1 MSPST
6 KSQRNLKVN
15 VPRHNSQRIGPLL
28 TASVEA
34 VAREDGTRVDV
45 SQTALEPTSALAQ
58 AIESASEWNSLL
70 MTARAD
76 RGPQWDV
83 GTQLFQVDEGSE
95 LYYDPTPLNDYLKDQ
110 QPNPDDLPAAAA
122 TPAAQRLQQ
131 QDSLNSPRIH
141 RTGSLQQGALAQA
154 QLYGT
159 PQAMASPRH
168 FPGAPGGGFGGMGG
182 PIPPAQF
189 YGTGGD
195 GMPAS
200 PMQRAPPGIG
210 MNPAAMGMSPGM
222 GMNPGMGMM
231 APDGAMSPEVRRRVT
246 RGMSMD
252 EFGNMHG

>member
-1 MSPST
+1 M
-6 KSQRNLKVN
+6 
-15 VPRHNSQRIGPLL
+15 
-28 TASVEA
+28 
-34 VAREDGTRVDV
+34 
-45 SQTALEPTSALAQ
+45 
-58 AIESASEWNSLL
+58 
-70 MTARAD
+70 
-76 RGPQWDV
+76 
-83 GTQLFQVDEGSE
+83 DEGSE
-95 LYYDPTPLNDYLKDQ
+95 LYYDPTPLNDHLKDQ
-110 QPNPDDLPAAAA
+110 QPNPHEPPAAAA
-122 TPAAQRLQQ
+122 SSAAHRLQQ

-141 RTGSLQQGALAQA
+141 RTGSLPQGAMAQA
-154 QLYGT
+154 QLYGS

-200 PMQRAPPGIG
+200 PMQRAPPGMG
-210 MNPAAMGMSPGM
+210 MNHAAMGMSPGM

-231 APDGAMSPEVRRRVT
+231 APDGSMSPEVRRRVT